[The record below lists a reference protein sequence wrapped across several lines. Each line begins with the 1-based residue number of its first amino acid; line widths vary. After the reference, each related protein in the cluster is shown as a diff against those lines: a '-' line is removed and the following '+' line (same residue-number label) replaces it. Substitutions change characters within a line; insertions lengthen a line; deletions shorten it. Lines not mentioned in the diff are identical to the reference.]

1 MRIRTDESLR
11 TENDRAEVRIRKI
24 GISDLRL
31 TDAKMRRYNQK
42 QERLSDMRGCREKVS
57 FASAA
62 SHI

>member
-11 TENDRAEVRIRKI
+11 TENDRAGLRIRKI

-31 TDAKMRRYNQK
+31 TVAKVRRYNQK
-42 QERLSDMRGCREKVS
+42 RERLSDMRGSREKVS
-57 FASAA
+57 FASGA

>member
-31 TDAKMRRYNQK
+31 TDAKVRRYNQK
-42 QERLSDMRGCREKVS
+42 RERLSDMRGYRCKRNFFSV
-57 FASAA
+57 A